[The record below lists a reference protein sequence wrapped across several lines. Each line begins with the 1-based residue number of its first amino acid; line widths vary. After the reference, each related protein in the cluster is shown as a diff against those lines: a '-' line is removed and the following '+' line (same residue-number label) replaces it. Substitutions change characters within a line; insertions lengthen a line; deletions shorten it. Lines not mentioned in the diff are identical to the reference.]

1 LANKL
6 IFHILLANIL
16 WSFVPI
22 LAYPLFNEVSILSII
37 FLRFFISGIVL
48 LIIALILIVYNNR
61 FTKNEKISLKLIL
74 HFLKHKNKRFFRA
87 RNISYFTAIGF
98 FGIILQLIFFFL
110 TIKLTSITFTI
121 IGFLLS
127 IVIIAIYEKSTFSE
141 KFDVFKVIYIII
153 LVFTSILILEVA
165 ITGSLIIGSPIS
177 LNATIY
183 MILFSVSIS
192 FLYIAINKDT
202 LSKIEAEL
210 INKNKLYKVPRS
222 LLKISISFL
231 TGIFLMFI
239 FLTIILIL
247 PFETDITQEALLFF
261 SELQNISSILLRWEI
276 QLLVIFSTIIPY
288 ILVYFAN
295 ANWRSTSLTYSQW
308 NSILNLIDPMGS
320 LILAVLLV
328 NEYFPIEILI
338 ITIFLLV
345 IAIIIRHAHETKNL
359 VQAILLINLEK
370 GAMENI
376 PVKLL
381 KYNGIFQVN
390 SITGTHDLILNVKT
404 NNIRE
409 FYYLINN
416 RLRTLSEIINIK
428 ILFINKIIEL
438 QP

>member
-127 IVIIAIYEKSTFSE
+127 IVIIAIYEKSTYSE

-239 FLTIILIL
+239 FLTIILII
-247 PFETDITQEALLFF
+247 PFETDIT
-261 SELQNISSILLRWEI
+261 
-276 QLLVIFSTIIPY
+276 
-288 ILVYFAN
+288 
-295 ANWRSTSLTYSQW
+295 
-308 NSILNLIDPMGS
+308 
-320 LILAVLLV
+320 
-328 NEYFPIEILI
+328 
-338 ITIFLLV
+338 
-345 IAIIIRHAHETKNL
+345 
-359 VQAILLINLEK
+359 
-370 GAMENI
+370 
-376 PVKLL
+376 
-381 KYNGIFQVN
+381 
-390 SITGTHDLILNVKT
+390 
-404 NNIRE
+404 
-409 FYYLINN
+409 
-416 RLRTLSEIINIK
+416 
-428 ILFINKIIEL
+428 
-438 QP
+438 

>member
-1 LANKL
+1 MANKL

-127 IVIIAIYEKSTFSE
+127 IVIIAIYEKSTYSE

-239 FLTIILIL
+239 FLTIILII
-247 PFETDITQEALLFF
+247 PFETDIT
-261 SELQNISSILLRWEI
+261 
-276 QLLVIFSTIIPY
+276 
-288 ILVYFAN
+288 
-295 ANWRSTSLTYSQW
+295 
-308 NSILNLIDPMGS
+308 
-320 LILAVLLV
+320 
-328 NEYFPIEILI
+328 
-338 ITIFLLV
+338 
-345 IAIIIRHAHETKNL
+345 
-359 VQAILLINLEK
+359 
-370 GAMENI
+370 
-376 PVKLL
+376 
-381 KYNGIFQVN
+381 
-390 SITGTHDLILNVKT
+390 
-404 NNIRE
+404 
-409 FYYLINN
+409 
-416 RLRTLSEIINIK
+416 
-428 ILFINKIIEL
+428 
-438 QP
+438 

>member
-1 LANKL
+1 M
-6 IFHILLANIL
+6 
-16 WSFVPI
+16 
-22 LAYPLFNEVSILSII
+22 
-37 FLRFFISGIVL
+37 
-48 LIIALILIVYNNR
+48 
-61 FTKNEKISLKLIL
+61 
-74 HFLKHKNKRFFRA
+74 
-87 RNISYFTAIGF
+87 
-98 FGIILQLIFFFL
+98 
-110 TIKLTSITFTI
+110 
-121 IGFLLS
+121 
-127 IVIIAIYEKSTFSE
+127 
-141 KFDVFKVIYIII
+141 IYIII
-153 LVFTSILILEVA
+153 LFLNSILILEVA
-165 ITGSLIIGSPIS
+165 ITGSLIIGSQIS

-239 FLTIILIL
+239 FLTIILII
-247 PFETDITQEALLFF
+247 PFETDITQETLLFF
-261 SELQNISSILLRWEI
+261 SELQNISSIFLRWEI

>member
-1 LANKL
+1 
-6 IFHILLANIL
+6 
-16 WSFVPI
+16 
-22 LAYPLFNEVSILSII
+22 
-37 FLRFFISGIVL
+37 
-48 LIIALILIVYNNR
+48 
-61 FTKNEKISLKLIL
+61 LK
-74 HFLKHKNKRFFRA
+74 
-87 RNISYFTAIGF
+87 
-98 FGIILQLIFFFL
+98 Q
-110 TIKLTSITFTI
+110 
-121 IGFLLS
+121 
-127 IVIIAIYEKSTFSE
+127 
-141 KFDVFKVIYIII
+141 
-153 LVFTSILILEVA
+153 
-165 ITGSLIIGSPIS
+165 
-177 LNATIY
+177 
-183 MILFSVSIS
+183 
-192 FLYIAINKDT
+192 T
-202 LSKIEAEL
+202 L
-210 INKNKLYKVPRS
+210 P
-222 LLKISISFL
+222 
-231 TGIFLMFI
+231 
-239 FLTIILIL
+239 
-247 PFETDITQEALLFF
+247 
-261 SELQNISSILLRWEI
+261 
-276 QLLVIFSTIIPY
+276 
-288 ILVYFAN
+288 
-295 ANWRSTSLTYSQW
+295 NWRSTSLTYSQW